1 MLDDRSPKTR
11 MRRDRIDE
19 HTTIDSCFAFGRL
32 QWIMASNA
40 LYDVQVKTEGCL
52 PEYNEARKNIL
63 KELAEAISDAIEEGI
78 QPKEYSQKNIKAEM
92 KAGKPQKQAVAIA
105 MNTARQ
111 AAKKAGKPSKAP
123 RRK

>member
-1 MLDDRSPKTR
+1 

-78 QPKEYSQKNIKAEM
+78 QPKEYSEKYQSGNEGGQTSKTGRCNSYEYGA
-92 KAGKPQKQAVAIA
+92 
-105 MNTARQ
+105 
-111 AAKKAGKPSKAP
+111 PSGQEG
-123 RRK
+123 R